1 MLRASTSPL
10 PVGVFEQKPKE
21 VPWEVSVMKQPSEQ
35 SPWSHWKVTDA
46 GKEPADAHEAD
57 VVFMSLPLKGPPV
70 RMMQALAP
78 H

>member
-1 MLRASTSPL
+1 
-10 PVGVFEQKPKE
+10 
-21 VPWEVSVMKQPSEQ
+21 MKQPSEQ

-70 RMMQALAP
+70 RTMQALAP